1 MAKKDKFAQ
10 MQQSGGVGSFQE
22 SLVEAAAT
30 VAAIERKQEDQT
42 KPESASLRITAVA
55 QRQTGGEWQPIE
67 PPRFMRLPNP
77 QITVGEYNLVSQ
89 YCNSLAN
96 MTRQDWVELAIVE
109 KLHNDNMI
117 SDEDFHTRQFEIRNR
132 PTRGQRRNTKV
143 LRQEA
148 ISPTV
153 KND

>member
-1 MAKKDKFAQ
+1 MAKDRFKEIQKN
-10 MQQSGGVGSFQE
+10 GGVGSFQA

-30 VAAIERKQEDQT
+30 VAAIERKQEDQA
-42 KPESASLRITAVA
+42 KPEPASIRITPVA

-67 PPRFMRLPNP
+67 PPRFVRLPNP

-109 KLHNDNMI
+109 KLHNDGLI
-117 SDEDFHTRQFEIRNR
+117 TDEDFHTRQFEIRNR
-132 PTRGQRRNTKV
+132 PARGKRRNTKAI
-143 LRQEA
+143 RQEA
-148 ISPTV
+148 IAPSV